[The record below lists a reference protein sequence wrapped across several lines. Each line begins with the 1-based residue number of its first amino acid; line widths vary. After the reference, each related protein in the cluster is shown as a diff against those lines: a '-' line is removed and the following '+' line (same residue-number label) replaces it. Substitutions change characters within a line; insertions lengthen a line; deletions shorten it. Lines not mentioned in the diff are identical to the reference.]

1 MIGTKPLITVRNLDV
16 TYFAGKNN
24 EVRALKKVS
33 LEIFPG
39 EFIVF
44 FGPSGCGKSTL
55 LYSISGLETNV
66 KGEIVVKGEN
76 LLTMSSKA
84 RERLHQVTIGMI
96 FQAFYLIASLS
107 VLDNIALPQV
117 ALNRR
122 RSERSAKAMKLME
135 KFGVVKQAHKLPTEL
150 SGGQQQRVAICRSVM
165 NDPDILLADEPV
177 GNLDSKSSEEVMK
190 LLRELND
197 RDGKTVILV
206 SHDPSHLHHA
216 HRVFF
221 MRDGQI
227 IRVQKNT
234 EEERRQSP
242 VIAAAEQSL
251 QQKLLEWAKTVS
263 PDAFGSQAQLA
274 DLLRSQEILD
284 EVLTGF
290 TAPDMRKLEQAVA
303 TYLVNGAKEKR
314 ALERLLHRP
323 EEEGGLGLHPAKA
336 ARIFRSIVSAVTETR
351 RLASS
356 EHHIH
361 DLPLVKRIPL
371 EAEGIRRTALHTVK
385 IGTIT
390 PNVLQA
396 IDAVIELRIK
406 GEAGRAVMYRRLR
419 LPLKKGGAGLGIRA
433 AHVLSHR
440 IESVILSVGLD
451 ESKPAESAV
460 PDAEESGVPE
470 WEGGTPVPAP
480 VTPAQDNVPKNRS
493 WFAVLAQRTF
503 SLFNR
508 KHSPSDHS

>member
-1 MIGTKPLITVRNLDV
+1 MPASHPLITVRNLDV

-24 EVRALKKVS
+24 EVQALKHVS

-76 LLTMSSKA
+76 LLTMKQKE
-84 RERLHQVTIGMI
+84 RERLHQQTIGMI
-96 FQAFYLIASLS
+96 FQAFYLIPSLS
-107 VLDNIALPQV
+107 VIDNIALPQV

-122 RSERSAKAMKLME
+122 RSERTAKAMKLME
-135 KFGVVKQAHKLPTEL
+135 KFGVLKQAKKLPTEL

-197 RDGKTVILV
+197 RDKKTVILV

-227 IRVQKNT
+227 VRVQTNT
-234 EEERRQSP
+234 EEERKQSP

-263 PDAFGSQAQLA
+263 PDALSSQTQLA

-284 EVLTGF
+284 EVLTGI
-290 TAPDMRKLEQAVA
+290 TAPGMRRLEQTVA
-303 TYLVNGAKEKR
+303 AYLVNGAKEKR
-314 ALERLLHRP
+314 SLERLLHRP

-336 ARIFRSIVSAVTETR
+336 ARIFLSIVKAVTEAR
-351 RLASS
+351 RLSLKERRLSGVPAS
-356 EHHIH
+356 
-361 DLPLVKRIPL
+361 KRIPK
-371 EAEGIRRTALHTVK
+371 EAQDIRRAALHDVNLHMTS
-385 IGTIT
+385 
-390 PNVLQA
+390 PEVLQV
-396 IDAVIELRIK
+396 IDTLIAQRLM
-406 GEAGRAVMYRRLR
+406 GEAGVALVYRQLR
-419 LPLKKGGAGLGIRA
+419 LPLKKGGAGLWIRQ
-433 AHVLSHR
+433 AHSLCHS
-440 IESVILSVGLD
+440 IESLILATGLD
-451 ESKPAESAV
+451 ESKVHAASEPELVKEQTASADESV
-460 PDAEESGVPE
+460 V
-470 WEGGTPVPAP
+470 PVPL
-480 VTPAQDNVPKNRS
+480 VPSKQRRS
-493 WFAVLAQRTF
+493 RFPLIDRLHSFF
-503 SLFNR
+503 SR
-508 KHSPSDHS
+508 ETDSRRHS

>member
-1 MIGTKPLITVRNLDV
+1 
-16 TYFAGKNN
+16 
-24 EVRALKKVS
+24 
-33 LEIFPG
+33 
-39 EFIVF
+39 
-44 FGPSGCGKSTL
+44 
-55 LYSISGLETNV
+55 
-66 KGEIVVKGEN
+66 
-76 LLTMSSKA
+76 
-84 RERLHQVTIGMI
+84 MI

-117 ALNRR
+117 ALNVR
-122 RSERSAKAMKLME
+122 RSQRVAKAMKLME

-165 NDPDILLADEPV
+165 NDPDILFADEPV

-234 EEERRQSP
+234 EEDRKQSP

-263 PDAFGSQAQLA
+263 PDALGSQSQLS

-284 EVLTGF
+284 EVLTGL
-290 TAPDMRKLEQAVA
+290 TAPDMRKLEQTVA
-303 TYLVNGAKEKR
+303 AYLVNGSKEKR
-314 ALERLLHRP
+314 TLERLLHRS

-336 ARIFRSIVSAVTETR
+336 ARIFQSIVKAVTEAR

-356 EHHIH
+356 EHRQH
-361 DLPLVKRIPL
+361 DLPPAKRIPL
-371 EAEGIRRTALHTVK
+371 EAEDIRRTALHTVK
-385 IGTIT
+385 LQATT
-390 PNVLQA
+390 PDVLQA
-396 IDAVIELRIK
+396 IDAIIERRLT
-406 GEAGRAVMYRRLR
+406 GEIGRALVYGQLR
-419 LPLKKGGAGLGIRA
+419 LPLKKGGAGLWMRT
-433 AHVLSHR
+433 AHALSHR
-440 IESVILSVGLD
+440 IESVILSVGID
-451 ESKPAESAV
+451 ESKIPETV
-460 PDAEESGVPE
+460 PKPEEQTGVPE
-470 WEGGTPVPAP
+470 WEGGTPATSSGTGAMPALP
-480 VTPAQDNVPKNRS
+480 SA
-493 WFAVLAQRTF
+493 AVSTRASAKKGRPWSAALAHLTHYF
-503 SLFNR
+503 SDR
-508 KHSPSDHS
+508 KHSAQHHS